1 MQWFKHYNDARHNP
15 KFRAIEKKL
24 GEAGYARAFK
34 LFEIVAERGGKAD
47 KFTPVLDLKEL
58 RTNLDWLAD
67 EWRITTGE
75 AKNTLEIFASVELI
89 DPKALSKDII
99 RISQM
104 IEYLDEWT
112 QRRQPSKTPRVA
124 PERLPSNSRATPA
137 QSKSKRTEEE
147 AEAETARQRKERIAA
162 VAAADEL
169 FLKKKT
175 EGCWTSIRIAPCG
188 LVEFQET
195 WQSIWGKWGESER
208 LSDLMERC
216 IQACGQVGVRVP
228 GPFYDAKRKVQSRED
243 EEVGACFDEVER
255 VAGPRGVPEELM
267 R

>member
-1 MQWFKHYNDARHNP
+1 MQWFKHYNDAKHNP

-67 EWRITTGE
+67 EWRITTEE

-112 QRRQPSKTPRVA
+112 QRRQRSKTSRVT
-124 PERLPSNSRATPA
+124 PERFPSNSRATPA
-137 QSKSKRTEEE
+137 QSKSKRTE
-147 AEAETARQRKERIAA
+147 KEVEPEIENQKKQKIAA
-162 VAAADEL
+162 ATAAAESL
-169 FLKKKT
+169 LGKRT
-175 EGCWTSIRIAPCG
+175 EACWKSIEVAPCG
-188 LVEFQET
+188 FAEFQET
-195 WQSIWGKWGESER
+195 WRTMWGKKGESER

-216 IQACGQVGVRVP
+216 IQACGQAGVRVP
-228 GPFYDAKRKVQSRED
+228 KRFYDAKRKVESRED
-243 EEVGACFDEVER
+243 EEVGPCFDEVER
-255 VAGPRGVPEELM
+255 VAGLRPPVGTW
-267 R
+267 